1 MGKARARRSPPV
13 FQNPADTGAMRRKT
27 MRGGS
32 RYVGEVGTDGEPH
45 GRGACTWPDGA
56 RYEGRWRDGKPH
68 GQGVMTFSNGGRYE
82 GEFRD
87 GKPHGRGIVTVA
99 DGARYEGVFRDGYA
113 VQADG

>member
-1 MGKARARRSPPV
+1 
-13 FQNPADTGAMRRKT
+13 
-27 MRGGS
+27 
-32 RYVGEVGTDGEPH
+32 
-45 GRGACTWPDGA
+45 
-56 RYEGRWRDGKPH
+56 
-68 GQGVMTFSNGGRYE
+68 MTFSNGGRYE